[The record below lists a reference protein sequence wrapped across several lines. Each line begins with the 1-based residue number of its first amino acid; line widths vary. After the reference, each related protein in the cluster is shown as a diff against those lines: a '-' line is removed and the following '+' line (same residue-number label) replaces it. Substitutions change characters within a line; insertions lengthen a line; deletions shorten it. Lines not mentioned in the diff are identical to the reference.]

1 MLWGCFEF
9 FKKKLIY
16 KEKCETVKNKEC
28 KSIIKKSAAKLFQVG
43 MFKYNKR

>member
-1 MLWGCFEF
+1 MFWVFQ
-9 FKKKLIY
+9 KKLIY

-28 KSIIKKSAAKLFQVG
+28 NSIIKKSAAKLFQVG